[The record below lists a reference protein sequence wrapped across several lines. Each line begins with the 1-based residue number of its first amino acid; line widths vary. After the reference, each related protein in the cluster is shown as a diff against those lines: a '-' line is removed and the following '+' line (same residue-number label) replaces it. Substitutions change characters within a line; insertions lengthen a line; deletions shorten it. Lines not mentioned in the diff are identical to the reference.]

1 MYLSE
6 VSGGFPKW
14 GYPQNHLFQMV
25 VASKKHI
32 KAINRPF
39 WENPIY
45 GNLHV
50 SPQDIYPLVNVYIA
64 IEAMAQSKVR

>member
-1 MYLSE
+1 MG
-6 VSGGFPKW
+6 VP
-14 GYPQNHLFQMV
+14 PNHLFQMV

-50 SPQDIYPLVNVYIA
+50 NIHIIYIYIY
-64 IEAMAQSKVR
+64 IHTHTYL